1 MGNIQEYKCP
11 CCGGAIHFD
20 STIQKMKCPYCDT
33 EFEMEALQGY
43 DEALNQEQPDEMVWD
58 TSAGVRER
66 QMAFTPISASPA
78 AARLL
83 EMRAWQH
90 LRVHIAETLSL
101 SQDSFREH

>member
-20 STIQKMKCPYCDT
+20 SAIQKMKCPYCDT

-43 DEALNQEQPDEMVWD
+43 DEALNQEKSDEWYGIPVQEQN
-58 TSAGVRER
+58 GVRER

-90 LRVHIAETLSL
+90 LRVHIVETPS
-101 SQDSFREH
+101 S

>member
-20 STIQKMKCPYCDT
+20 SAIQKMKCPYCDT

-58 TSAGVRER
+58 TSAGTEWGEGE
-66 QMAFTPISASPA
+66 TNG
-78 AARLL
+78 L
-83 EMRAWQH
+83 H
-90 LRVHIAETLSL
+90 TYLRVHIAETLSL